1 MTKTSQF
8 LILFFV
14 LMLHTSCKQE
24 QNSQDN
30 IDENKQ
36 HLIENKKITF
46 SKFDYLPTSTTNDI
60 VDHKYYTLSYS
71 EKHEQAEWVAYELKK
86 EQLAQTNFD
95 RPYFIDDPEVDSGS
109 ASWKNYKRSG
119 YDKGHLC
126 PAGDRRFSLEA
137 FNETFYTSNI
147 SPQLH
152 DFNAGIWNRLEQKT
166 RYWAGK
172 YDGLYVV
179 TGGILSK
186 NLETIGNEEVAV
198 PKYFYK
204 ILLDN
209 SRGEYKVIAFLM
221 PHEDSEKPLNKF
233 VVSIDSL
240 EKITGIDFFPKLPD
254 NIENNLEKS
263 SDYKAWSF

>member
-1 MTKTSQF
+1 MNKIFQF
-8 LILFFV
+8 LIL
-14 LMLHTSCKQE
+14 LSLLILQTACKQE
-24 QNSQDN
+24 QNNLDN
-30 IDENKQ
+30 TDENRQ
-36 HLIENKKITF
+36 HLIENKDALS
-46 SKFDYLPTSTTNDI
+46 SKFNYLPTSTTNDI
-60 VDHKYYTLSYS
+60 ITHKYFTLSYS
-71 EKHEQAEWVAYELKK
+71 EPHEQAEWVAYELKK
-86 EQLAQTNFD
+86 EHLGKTNFD

-147 SPQLH
+147 SPQLN

-166 RYWAGK
+166 RYWASK

-179 TGGILSK
+179 TGGILTK
-186 NLETIGNEEVAV
+186 NLKSIGDEDVAV

-209 SRGEYKVIAFLM
+209 SRGEYKIIAFLM
-221 PHEDSEKPLNKF
+221 PHEDSEKTLNKF

-240 EKITGIDFFPKLPD
+240 EKMTGIDFFPSLKD